1 MTALRY
7 FASGSFLKVVADTMG
22 ISKASASR
30 CVHSV
35 TQCLKII
42 TRDWIVFPTSR
53 EEMNVII
60 DIKFNH
66 SPAKVLTVK

>member
-1 MTALRY
+1 
-7 FASGSFLKVVADTMG
+7 MG

-35 TQCLKII
+35 SQCLKII
-42 TRDWIVFPTSR
+42 ASEWIVFPTSR
-53 EEMNVII
+53 EDLNVII

-66 SPAKVLTVK
+66 SPTKVVTMK

>member
-1 MTALRY
+1 M
-7 FASGSFLKVVADTMG
+7 ADTMG

-35 TQCLKII
+35 SQCLKII
-42 TRDWIVFPTSR
+42 ASEWIVFPTSR
-53 EEMNVII
+53 EDLNVII

-66 SPAKVLTVK
+66 SPTKVLTMK